1 MNLPCLGAYSEG
13 RVIRKH
19 LGLLMVAVSFCL
31 FAIMMAKGCVKRPG
45 LEPTPGVSS
54 VTLVSEHR

>member
-19 LGLLMVAVSFCL
+19 LGLLTVAVSLCL
-31 FAIMMAKGCVKRPG
+31 FTIMMAKGCVKRPS
-45 LEPTPGVSS
+45 LEPTPGVST
-54 VTLVSEHR
+54 VTLVSEYR

>member
-19 LGLLMVAVSFCL
+19 LGLLTVAVSLCL
-31 FAIMMAKGCVKRPG
+31 FAIMMAKGCVKRPS

>member
-19 LGLLMVAVSFCL
+19 LGLLTVAVSLCL
-31 FAIMMAKGCVKRPG
+31 FAIMMAKGCVKRPS
-45 LEPTPGVSS
+45 LEPTPGVSA